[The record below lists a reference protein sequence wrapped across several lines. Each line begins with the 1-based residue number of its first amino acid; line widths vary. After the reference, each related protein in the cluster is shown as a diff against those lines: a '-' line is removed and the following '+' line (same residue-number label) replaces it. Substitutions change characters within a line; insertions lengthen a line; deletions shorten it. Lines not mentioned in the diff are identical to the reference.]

1 MVSQDSLI
9 CSYVECGEPHIFKRY
24 IFSFCVCLYFCPFF
38 LQVYSSLAL
47 CQMSCKYFSS
57 VCWLLTLP
65 RVLFCH
71 AKTPD
76 VYGVEFIHPLFYFD
90 SGFCVIVWK
99 AFLTLSL
106 KKLKKKKTS
115 HGLVFK
121 KKNSPPRPRP
131 RHRAFFDLS
140 SLTRDPTTLPPALEA
155 WSLNYWTPKE
165 VPILYYF

>member
-9 CSYVECGEPHIFKRY
+9 CSYVECGEPHIFKRS
-24 IFSFCVCLYFCPFF
+24 IFSFCICLYFCPFF

-47 CQMSCKYFSS
+47 CQMSCKCFSS

-76 VYGVEFIHPLFYFD
+76 VYGIEFIHPLFYFD
-90 SGFCVIVWK
+90 SGFCVVVWK

-106 KKLKKKKTS
+106 KKKKNTS
-115 HGLVFK
+115 HGSFFK
-121 KKNSPPRPRP
+121 PPPHP

-140 SLTRDPTTLPPALEA
+140 SLTRDPTCTPCFGRGTL
-155 WSLNYWTPKE
+155 NHWTTEK
-165 VPILYYF
+165 VPQFFE